1 MAGAYLLDTTVV
13 SLLVGRDQTVAQR
26 VAIANSVAL
35 ASIVLVRV
43 QGPDDPEP
51 KWALPGGV
59 AEPGELLH
67 EALARELREE
77 TGLDLVR
84 VGTLIAAAQTHIA
97 RGLLRA
103 GDGAQAHDFVATAVT
118 LEVAEWRGELLERAA
133 DPDGFVSE
141 ARFFPVPEAAALL
154 GRLTFR
160 PMREPIVAY
169 LQGEAAPG
177 TIWLYR
183 RASEDGDAQLVLRV
197 P

>member
-1 MAGAYLLDTTVV
+1 MSSQGRSIAQHTYTIAVALVRRADGDTI
-13 SLLVGRDQTVAQR
+13 LLVRE
-26 VAIANSVAL
+26 
-35 ASIVLVRV
+35 

-77 TGLDLVR
+77 TGLELVR
-84 VGTLIAAAQTHIA
+84 IGPLIAAAQTHIA

-103 GDGAQAHDFVATAVT
+103 DAGAEAHDFVATAVT
-118 LEVAEWRGELLERAA
+118 LEVAEWRGELLERGA

-154 GRLTFR
+154 DRLTFR
-160 PMREPIVAY
+160 QMREPIVAY
-169 LQGEAAPG
+169 LRSEAASG
-177 TIWLYR
+177 ALWLYR
-183 RASEDGDAQLVLRV
+183 SAAGDADAQLVLRV